1 MRIAL
6 ATAAHLPQLSEDDNI
21 LYIELLRRGFD
32 VEPVVW
38 DGGADWSVYS
48 IVVIRSIWDYH
59 RKYPQF
65 LAWLDVLETSGAR
78 IYNSTS
84 LARWNSDKHY
94 MLNLEAKG
102 VRITPT
108 RVLDRGGTRTL
119 ADVIEGTGWKS
130 VVVKPAIASTGFET
144 WQIDVPVTPEHEARF
159 AKQVSDMDV
168 LVQEFV
174 PGIRNGERSFVFIDG
189 EFTHCVLKKSA
200 GEDFRIHI
208 EWGGTVECIDPPAAQ
223 VEWARSVLAAVE
235 QPWMYG
241 RVDAVLNEAHEPVL
255 MELELLEPELFF
267 AYDSDAMDRF
277 IERIAFGPVFHVP

>member
-38 DGGADWSVYS
+38 DSGANWSVYN
-48 IVVIRSIWDYH
+48 IVVIRSVWDYH
-59 RKYPQF
+59 LKHPQF
-65 LAWLDVLETSGAR
+65 LDWLAELDRIGAR
-78 IYNSTS
+78 VYNSTP

-94 MLNLEAKG
+94 MLDLEKRG

-108 RVLDRGGTRTL
+108 RVLDRGGEHSL
-119 ADVIEGTGWKS
+119 AGVIEGTGWKN

-144 WQIDVPVTPEHEARF
+144 WQFEMPVTSEHETRF
-159 AKQVSDMDV
+159 AKQVSEMDV
-168 LVQEFV
+168 LVQQFV

-208 EWGGTVECIDPPAAQ
+208 EWGGTVECIDPSAAL
-223 VEWARSVLAAVE
+223 VAWATSVLEAVE
-235 QPWMYG
+235 HPWLYG
-241 RVDAVLNEAHEPVL
+241 RVDAVLNDAGEPVL
-255 MELELLEPELFF
+255 MELEMLEPELFF
-267 AYDSDAMDRF
+267 AYDSNALDRF
-277 IERIAFGPVFHVP
+277 IEAIA

>member
-21 LYIELLRRGFD
+21 LYVEMLRRGFD

-38 DGGADWSVYS
+38 DSGANWAVYS
-48 IVVIRSIWDYH
+48 TVVVRSIWDYH
-59 RKYPQF
+59 RKHPQF
-65 LAWLDVLETSGAR
+65 IAWLDGLDRTGAR
-78 IYNSTS
+78 IINSTA

-94 MLNLEAKG
+94 MLDLEKRG

-108 RVLDRGGTRTL
+108 RIFDRGSHATL
-119 ADVIEGTGWKS
+119 AEVIEETGWES

-144 WQIDVPVTPEHEARF
+144 WQFEVPVTPENESQFAR
-159 AKQVSDMDV
+159 QVSGMDV
-168 LVQEFV
+168 LVQQFV

-208 EWGGTVECIDPPAAQ
+208 EWGGTVQCIDPSAEQVAWAA
-223 VEWARSVLAAVE
+223 SVLKAVE
-235 QPWMYG
+235 HPWLYG
-241 RVDAVLNEAHEPVL
+241 RVDAVLDDVGEPVL
-255 MELELLEPELFF
+255 MELEMLEPELFF
-267 AYDSDAMDRF
+267 AYDSDALDRI
-277 IERIAFGPVFHVP
+277 IEAIA